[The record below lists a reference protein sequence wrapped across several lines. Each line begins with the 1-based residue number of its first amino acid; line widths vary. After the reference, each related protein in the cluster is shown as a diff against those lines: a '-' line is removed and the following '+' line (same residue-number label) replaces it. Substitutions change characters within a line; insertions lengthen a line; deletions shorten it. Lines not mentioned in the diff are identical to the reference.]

1 MDVTLVIR
9 LNLMHEEYRLCNIN
23 ITFFEKIRSNNAN
36 RRGGWKRKL
45 DHFYEIKKKYLVTEL

>member
-1 MDVTLVIR
+1 
-9 LNLMHEEYRLCNIN
+9 MHEEYRLCNIN